1 MSKPVLALLALL
13 VGLALGAAGAAV
25 LGGGAAVGV
34 GVATG
39 LSSGICAVVEAA
51 ETGGFLTAEQI
62 DALLLRAR
70 EGLTDQPL
78 PEGTALA
85 GSAADCA
92 AFMEQ
97 LRSGG

>member
-1 MSKPVLALLALL
+1 LSKPVIAILALLA
-13 VGLALGAAGAAV
+13 GIALGAVGAV
-25 LGGGAAVGV
+25 TLGGGAAVGV

-39 LSSGICAVVEAA
+39 LSTGICVVVEAA

-92 AFMEQ
+92 ALME
-97 LRSGG
+97 

>member
-1 MSKPVLALLALL
+1 VSKIVVAILSLLA
-13 VGLALGAAGAAV
+13 GIALGAAGGFTM
-25 LGGGAAVGV
+25 GGGATMGV

-39 LSSGICAVVEAA
+39 LSTGICSVVEAA
-51 ETGGFLTAEQI
+51 GTGGFLTAEQI

-78 PEGTALA
+78 PEGTELA
-85 GSAADCA
+85 GSGADCA
-92 AFMEQ
+92 AFMER